1 MDTIK
6 QANKRTAAICKI
18 IGALIGG
25 RHLSLYDDAEFEVS
39 EMHTCFCN
47 IRQKIRDGKITGYV
61 MKDCWRTNEN
71 GIRYKEYWFEDESR
85 EN

>member
-6 QANKRTAAICKI
+6 QANKRTAAIRKI

-39 EMHTCFCN
+39 EMHTCFCI

-71 GIRYKEYWFEDESR
+71 GIRYKEYWFEDEHG

>member
-1 MDTIK
+1 MDTTR
-6 QANKRTAAICKI
+6 QRVKRETQLHKI
-18 IGALIGG
+18 IAALIDG
-25 RHLSLYDDAEFEVS
+25 RTISLFDSAEFEVS
-39 EMHTCFCN
+39 EMHTCFCI

-71 GIRYKEYWFEDESR
+71 GIRYKEYWFEDEHG

>member
-6 QANKRTAAICKI
+6 QAKKRTAAIRKI

>member
-6 QANKRTAAICKI
+6 QANKRTAAIRKI

-25 RHLSLYDDAEFEVS
+25 RHLSLYNDAEFGVS

-47 IRQKIRDGKITGYV
+47 IRQKIRDGEITGYV

-71 GIRYKEYWFEDESR
+71 GIRYKEYWFEDENR

>member
-1 MDTIK
+1 MDTPK
-6 QANKRTAAICKI
+6 QANKRQAAIRKI

-47 IRQKIRDGKITGYV
+47 VRQKIRDGKISGYV

-71 GIRYKEYWFEDESR
+71 GIRYKEYWFENESR